1 MIYFITS
8 LKFDS
13 SIPASGFESPLIT
26 SGITLY
32 KALPFLANSV
42 KNSFAILD
50 ILGTSSTIRSAISD
64 ICPLTLIMSF
74 RIKCVKTVSVLLRT
88 NDESSLRH
96 AYIRGVHGSTVFG
109 NRKDKSPKY
118 KTKIKSQ
125 DSDSKF
131 AL

>member
-1 MIYFITS
+1 MTS

-13 SIPASGFESPLIT
+13 SIPASGFESPLII

-42 KNSFAILD
+42 KKSFAILD
-50 ILGTSSTIRSAISD
+50 ILVTSSTIRSAISD

-74 RIKCVKTVSVLLRT
+74 KIRCVRTVSVLLRT
-88 NDESSLRH
+88 NEESSLRH
-96 AYIRGVHGSTVFG
+96 AYIRGVQGSTVFG

-118 KTKIKSQ
+118 CIKIRYQAIDTKYI
-125 DSDSKF
+125 F
-131 AL
+131 